1 MSGRKSL
8 LERWVE
14 RRFGGYLHQLNA
26 VRTDRPLRLQQPRST
41 AVVGGGLAGLTAA
54 CLLAERGFRVALF
67 ERNDYLGGK
76 VGSWPV
82 SLEGGFRT
90 RVEHGFHAFFRQY
103 HNLRRFLSALG
114 VQQRLIPIEDYRIDT
129 LTRGST
135 SFQGIRTTPVL
146 NMLSMARKGVYR
158 LGEVARNPASR
169 RLLDLLTYDPE
180 KTFARYDH
188 TSFREFAEAIG
199 LPPSLRIVFT
209 TFARAFFAE
218 SHHMSMAEMIKSFH
232 FYFLSNDLGLIY
244 DVLDDDFELTL
255 LAPARRFLEKRG
267 AEIHTG
273 CPVERLQRADSGFAV
288 ADRVFDALVLA
299 TDVRAARGIAAAS
312 PFLAAEDPVL
322 HRRLASLQPSRPYA
336 VLRLWLDRPLPRT
349 VPFFLFT
356 DRVRVL
362 DSISSYHHL
371 EASSAAWARE
381 TGGGIFELHSYA
393 LPDDLTEP
401 GSVRTQLLEELYLY
415 MPELKPARV
424 LHEYLQVRDDF
435 TAFHTGLHAER
446 PEPRTGIP
454 GLVLAADWVKIPCPA
469 MLMEAAATS
478 ALLAANELLEAE
490 GLRQEPVYS
499 VPLRG
504 LFARGPRGPGC
515 RESGFQPQ

>member
-1 MSGRKSL
+1 M
-8 LERWVE
+8 V
-14 RRFGGYLHQLNA
+14 Q
-26 VRTDRPLRLQQPRST
+26 TDRPLRLQQPRSA

-54 CLLAERGFRVALF
+54 CLLAERGFRVTLF

-82 SLEGGFRT
+82 SL
-90 RVEHGFHAFFRQY
+90 EHGFHAFFRQY

-169 RLLDLLTYDPE
+169 RLLDLLAYDPE

-188 TSFREFAEAIG
+188 TSFRELAGAIG

-255 LAPARRFLEKRG
+255 LTPARRFLEKRG

-393 LPDDLTEP
+393 LPDDLIEP

-415 MPELKPARV
+415 MPELKPARI

-454 GLVLAADWVKIPCPA
+454 GLVL
-469 MLMEAAATS
+469 AATS

>member
-1 MSGRKSL
+1 
-8 LERWVE
+8 
-14 RRFGGYLHQLNA
+14 
-26 VRTDRPLRLQQPRST
+26 
-41 AVVGGGLAGLTAA
+41 
-54 CLLAERGFRVALF
+54 
-67 ERNDYLGGK
+67 
-76 VGSWPV
+76 
-82 SLEGGFRT
+82 
-90 RVEHGFHAFFRQY
+90 
-103 HNLRRFLSALG
+103 
-114 VQQRLIPIEDYRIDT
+114 
-129 LTRGST
+129 
-135 SFQGIRTTPVL
+135 
-146 NMLSMARKGVYR
+146 
-158 LGEVARNPASR
+158 
-169 RLLDLLTYDPE
+169 
-180 KTFARYDH
+180 
-188 TSFREFAEAIG
+188 
-199 LPPSLRIVFT
+199 
-209 TFARAFFAE
+209 
-218 SHHMSMAEMIKSFH
+218 
-232 FYFLSNDLGLIY
+232 
-244 DVLDDDFELTL
+244 
-255 LAPARRFLEKRG
+255 
-267 AEIHTG
+267 
-273 CPVERLQRADSGFAV
+273 
-288 ADRVFDALVLA
+288 
-299 TDVRAARGIAAAS
+299 
-312 PFLAAEDPVL
+312 
-322 HRRLASLQPSRPYA
+322 
-336 VLRLWLDRPLPRT
+336 VLRLWLDRPLPRA

-490 GLRQEPVYS
+490 GLRQEPVFS

-504 LFARGPRGPGC
+504 LFARGSRGPGC